1 MLAIP
6 TTRLELVA
14 ATLAHVEAEL
24 AAPERLAELL
34 AAQIPPSWP
43 PGEYDRNAME
53 FFRGRLRE
61 GGDAVAGWYGWYAI
75 RRAAPG
81 APAVL
86 VGAAGFLG
94 PPSEDGVA
102 ELGYSVAP
110 EHRGRGYATEIAR
123 ALVRRALGMRGVR
136 RVVAHTTRDN
146 PASVAV
152 LERCGFREAAE
163 DAATGRVRFE
173 TPEASLELRLATMGD
188 LPALVELIPRSARE
202 LSRGFYTEE
211 QTESAIRHVFGPD
224 TRLIADGT
232 YFVAEEAGLLAG
244 CGGWSRR
251 RTLYGGDQMKAADDP
266 LLDPRTEAA
275 RIRAFFVHPGFARRG
290 VGRAI
295 LEACLDA
302 ARAAGFQRVELAST
316 LPGVP
321 FYLAFGFAE
330 REAME
335 VPLPGGAGLPVVRM
349 DRELAPGDL

>member
-1 MLAIP
+1 MLVIS
-6 TTRLELVA
+6 TDRLDLVA

-24 AAPERLAELL
+24 AAPERLADLL
-34 AAQIPPSWP
+34 SAQVPPSWP
-43 PGEYDRNAME
+43 PGEYDRSAME

-61 GGDAVAGWYGWYAI
+61 GGPGVEGWYGWYAV

-81 APAVL
+81 SPAAL
-86 VGAAGFLG
+86 VGAGGFLG
-94 PPSEDGVA
+94 PPSEEGVA

-110 EHRGRGYATEIAR
+110 EHRGRGYATEMAR
-123 ALVRRALGMRGVR
+123 ALMRRALGAPGVR
-136 RVVAHTTRDN
+136 RVIAHTSRSN
-146 PASVAV
+146 PASIVV
-152 LERCGFREAAE
+152 LERCGFRAAAE

-173 TPEASLELRLATMGD
+173 TPEAKLELRRATMGD

-202 LSRGFYTEE
+202 LSRGYYTEE
-211 QTESAIRHVFGPD
+211 QTEAAIIHVFGPD
-224 TRLIADGT
+224 TRLISDGT

-251 RTLYGGDQMKAADDP
+251 RTLYGGDQMKGVEDP
-266 LLDPRTEAA
+266 FLDPRTDAA

-302 ARAAGFQRVELAST
+302 ARAAGFRRVELAST

-335 VPLPGGAGLPVVRM
+335 VPLPGGAALPVVRM
-349 DRELAPGDL
+349 ERDLPAGDL